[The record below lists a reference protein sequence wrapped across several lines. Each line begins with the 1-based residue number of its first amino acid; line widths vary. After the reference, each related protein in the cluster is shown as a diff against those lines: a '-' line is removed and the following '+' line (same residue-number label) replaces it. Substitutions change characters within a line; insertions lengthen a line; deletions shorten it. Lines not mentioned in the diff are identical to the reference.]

1 MSEEI
6 NTAMEPL
13 PDANYYMPGKIG
25 FFNTMYPDA
34 AAVNGVNF
42 DKMTRI
48 SAEDYQS
55 FINPP
60 EGKYLVFDESGP
72 RLESIPEPDY
82 LAIAEDQKDSLLSEA
97 TTAITVWQ
105 TKLLMGRT
113 LTAAEIEKLNAW
125 MDYIDVLNDTDL
137 SDAPDVRWPTKPA

>member
-6 NTAMEPL
+6 NNAMEPL

-34 AAVNGVNF
+34 AAVNGVDF

-48 SAEDYQS
+48 SDEDYQS
-55 FINPP
+55 FVSPP
-60 EGKYLVFDESGP
+60 EGKYLVFDEKGP
-72 RLESIPEPDY
+72 RLESIPAPDY
-82 LAIAEDQKDSLLSEA
+82 VALAEDQRGSLLSEA

-105 TKLLMGRT
+105 TKLLMGRK
-113 LTAAEIEKLNAW
+113 LTTAESEKLNAW